1 MGTNQVRLDI
11 LKNKTEEQI
20 RSAWQK
26 KLNQYKEIRKSIFF
40 MRIIRQCKYK
50 KSGRLFISL
59 PDFLFQSN
67 ILFRYPKISLQLQ
80 LFPLHQR

>member
-1 MGTNQVRLDI
+1 
-11 LKNKTEEQI
+11 
-20 RSAWQK
+20 
-26 KLNQYKEIRKSIFF
+26 

-50 KSGRLFISL
+50 KIRQAFYKLAGF
-59 PDFLFQSN
+59 FLFQSD

>member
-26 KLNQYKEIRKSIFF
+26 KLNQYKEIRKKVS
-40 MRIIRQCKYK
+40 
-50 KSGRLFISL
+50 SL
-59 PDFLFQSN
+59 
-67 ILFRYPKISLQLQ
+67 
-80 LFPLHQR
+80 